1 MRSLTIPDYDMV
13 MKTVGIADLKAHL
26 SQHLQDVRNGAT
38 VVVLD
43 RREPIAR
50 IVPIGAAGME
60 IVVRPAQ
67 GSVQEVELLGPTRSD
82 GDVMVQLRE
91 ERGERL

>member
-1 MRSLTIPDYDMV
+1 MHDYDMV

-26 SQHLQDVRNGAT
+26 SQHLRAVRSGTT

-50 IVPIGAAGME
+50 IVPIGAVGME
-60 IVVRPAQ
+60 LVVRPAQ
-67 GSVQEVELLGPTRSD
+67 GAIQEVELLGPTRS
-82 GDVMVQLRE
+82 GEDVMVQLRE
-91 ERGERL
+91 ERADRL

>member
-1 MRSLTIPDYDMV
+1 MNDYDEV

-26 SQHLQDVRNGAT
+26 SQHLQAVRSGAT

-50 IVPIGAAGME
+50 IVPIGASGME
-60 IVVRPAQ
+60 LVVRPAQ
-67 GSVQEVELLGPTRSD
+67 GSIQEVELLGPTRSG
-82 GDVMVQLRE
+82 GDVLEQLRE
-91 ERGERL
+91 ERADRL